1 MPDSSAQLPASMI
14 SSRRHSAA
22 DGFIYPS
29 PETSAP
35 CTRAAS
41 AAHSAAECIPFG
53 SKDSDVSD
61 GAHASVHAGG
71 GRSSHHARSA
81 PKGFAGTPGDFWMC
95 PPGVCISW
103 AGSQMHRWIR
113 ARHDAAAED
122 VRRDLHI
129 ATAEASAMQRIS
141 GTSGRGDAYSRRS
154 ETLVH
159 VCRTQIE
166 KQPRGNPLGCECL
179 VGVRRFELL
188 TSSVS
193 GKRSPP
199 ELNARLSLLGWGALQ
214 QKDTLRES
222 WLLCKKNFP
231 KSAIA
236 LKFAV
241 SSQDRER

>member
-1 MPDSSAQLPASMI
+1 
-14 SSRRHSAA
+14 
-22 DGFIYPS
+22 
-29 PETSAP
+29 
-35 CTRAAS
+35 
-41 AAHSAAECIPFG
+41 
-53 SKDSDVSD
+53 
-61 GAHASVHAGG
+61 
-71 GRSSHHARSA
+71 
-81 PKGFAGTPGDFWMC
+81 MC

-103 AGSQMHRWIR
+103 AGSRIHRWIR

-141 GTSGRGDAYSRRS
+141 GTAGRGDAYSRRS

-214 QKDTLRES
+214 QKNTLRES

>member
-1 MPDSSAQLPASMI
+1 MPDSSAQLPVSMI

-22 DGFIYPS
+22 DGFMYPS

-35 CTRAAS
+35 APEPPLQHTVRLTVYPSSPKAQTYQMEPMHRS
-41 AAHSAAECIPFG
+41 TP
-53 SKDSDVSD
+53 
-61 GAHASVHAGG
+61 G

-103 AGSQMHRWIR
+103 AGSRMHRWIR

-141 GTSGRGDAYSRRS
+141 GTASRGDAYSRRS

-214 QKDTLRES
+214 QKNTLRES